1 MPLRRGKTTKEQRLK
16 IKSELEENSSDT
28 YSEKTDEFMRVDS
41 ETDSLNPPKEIR
53 IDSLDKED
61 DYQNDFV
68 NIARGEAIES
78 HV

>member
-1 MPLRRGKTTKEQRLK
+1 VPLRRGKTTKEQRLK

-41 ETDSLNPPKEIR
+41 ETDSLNPPKEIQ

>member
-1 MPLRRGKTTKEQRLK
+1 
-16 IKSELEENSSDT
+16 LEENSSDT

-41 ETDSLNPPKEIR
+41 ETDSLNPPKEIQ